1 MLTKEVLVGL
11 IEIYEDG
18 RLGVRQDTVV
28 TETTD
33 KGVEEISRTYVR
45 YMLEPGDDVIGKP
58 QRVQDV
64 ANLLWTP
71 EVIDAWK
78 IKQIEL
84 RKNPLVGPTNG

>member
-1 MLTKEVLVGL
+1 MLTKEVLVGM

-33 KGVEEISRTYVR
+33 KGIEEISRTYSR
-45 YMLEPGDDVIGKP
+45 YMLNPGDPIDGKP

-64 ANLLWTP
+64 ANAVWTP
-71 EVIDAWK
+71 EVIEKWK
-78 IKQIEL
+78 ILYAEINKLPEL
-84 RKNPLVGPTNG
+84 GPTNG

>member
-33 KGVEEISRTYVR
+33 KGIEEISRTYSR
-45 YMLEPGDDVIGKP
+45 YMLNPGDPIDGKP

-64 ANLLWTP
+64 ANAVWTQ

-78 IKQIEL
+78 ILEAQIM
-84 RKNPLVGPTNG
+84 KPPVTGGING